1 MLMRFDYLFDKYN
14 IRPKGVIHI
23 GASEGQEA
31 EMYYKCGVE
40 RSIWIEAIP
49 EVYEK
54 LRANVLK
61 YPHTWF
67 FNACVGEE
75 DGREVEFNISSNDGQ
90 SSSYLNF
97 KLHSEFHPDV
107 TFVEKRRMKT
117 VRMDSLLRGTFND
130 GPARTYLDSF
140 DFLNIDLQG
149 CELLALRGMGD
160 LMNNIKYAYI
170 EVNQGE
176 LYENCALVDQID
188 QFLEQYGLVRVE
200 TKWTKNLWGDAFY
213 IKKN

>member
-49 EVYEK
+49 EVFQELVK
-54 LRANVLK
+54 KVAK
-61 YPHTWF
+61 YPNSLAI
-67 FNACVGEE
+67 NACVGEE
-75 DGREVEFNISSNDGQ
+75 DGRDVEFNISSNGGQ

-97 KLHSEFHPDV
+97 KLHSDFHPDV
-107 TFVEKRRMKT
+107 TFIEKRRMTT
-117 VRMDSLLRGTFND
+117 VRIDTLLDNVFGIEK
-130 GPARTYLDSF
+130 Y